1 MVILKKD
8 IKETIIIIIINKDI
22 KEIIKEIII
31 TFKDKEFTLVTSNNS
46 LINFTYF
53 DFMLLFNFSFY

>member
-22 KEIIKEIII
+22 KEIIKEII

-53 DFMLLFNFSFY
+53 DFMLSFNFLFY

>member
-8 IKETIIIIIINKDI
+8 IKVIIIIINKDI

-53 DFMLLFNFSFY
+53 DFMLSFNFLFY